1 MDTPFVYGRLATDA
15 DFTDRQEETAHLV
28 TNFSSLINTIIIS
41 PRRWGK
47 SSLVN
52 KAAREAMAKDSKLRI
67 ASVDL
72 FNVLD
77 EQQFYKTLSEAII
90 HATSS
95 RWEEGVENAKRFLAH
110 IVPKL
115 VFVNEPGAEMSLE
128 LDWNRIGDNVD
139 QILDLGEKIA
149 QDKGIKLVICID
161 EFQNI
166 GFFSNPLFFQKKLR
180 AHWQRHQHVAYCL
193 FGSKRHMMMEVF
205 TKSSMPFYKFGD
217 LMFLDKIG
225 ARDLQGFIEKRF
237 KDTGKEIQS
246 SASKMVVD
254 LVDCHPYYAQQL
266 AQLSWL
272 RTNDECTEEIVAE
285 AHASLVRQLSLLF
298 TTLTQDLSQQQIR
311 YMRALIE
318 NPDSVTSTATMAKQG
333 ITSATAAYRSKKALI
348 EKDILDDIGG
358 TTTFVDPL
366 YAYWLRHT
374 FFK

>member
-1 MDTPFVYGRLATDA
+1 MDTPFVYGRLATEA
-15 DFTDRQEETAHLV
+15 DFTDRQEETKHLSD
-28 TNFSSLINTIIIS
+28 NFTSLINTIIIS

-52 KAAREAMAKDSKLRI
+52 KAADVAMVRDQRLRV
-67 ASVDL
+67 AQVDL

-77 EQQFYKTLSEAII
+77 EQQFYKALSEAII
-90 HATSS
+90 HATST
-95 RWEEGVENAKRFLAH
+95 RWEEGVENAKRFLSQ
-110 IVPKL
+110 ILPKL
-115 VFVNEPGAEMSLE
+115 VLANEPGAEMSLE
-128 LDWNRIGDNVD
+128 FDWNRAVENVD

-149 QDKGIKLVICID
+149 KDKGIKLVICID

-225 ARDLQGFIEKRF
+225 QADLQAFVEKRF
-237 KDTGKEIQS
+237 QDTGKIIQN
-246 SASKMVVD
+246 SASQMVVD

-272 RTNDECTEEIVAE
+272 RTKEVCTDEIVAE

-298 TTLTQDLSQQQIR
+298 TTLTQDLTQQQIR
-311 YMRALIE
+311 YLRALIE
-318 NPDSVTSTATMAKQG
+318 APDSITSTATMAKQG

-358 TTTFVDPL
+358 STTFVDPI

>member
-1 MDTPFVYGRLATDA
+1 MDTPFVYGRLATEA
-15 DFTDRQEETAHLV
+15 DFTDRQEETKHLSD
-28 TNFSSLINTIIIS
+28 NFTSLINTIIIS

-52 KAAREAMAKDSKLRI
+52 KAADVAMSRDPKLRV
-67 ASVDL
+67 AQVDL

-77 EQQFYKTLSEAII
+77 EQQFYKALSEAII
-90 HATSS
+90 HATST
-95 RWEEGVENAKRFLAH
+95 RWEEGVENAKRFLSQ
-110 IVPKL
+110 ILPKL
-115 VFVNEPGAEMSLE
+115 VLANEPGAEMSLE
-128 LDWNRIGDNVD
+128 FDWNRAVENVD
-139 QILDLGEKIA
+139 QILDLGEKIT
-149 QDKGIKLVICID
+149 QDKGIKLVVCID

-166 GFFSNPLFFQKKLR
+166 GYFSNPLFFQKKLR

-225 ARDLQGFIEKRF
+225 QADLQAFVEKRF
-237 KDTGKEIQS
+237 QDTGKEILP

-272 RTNDECTEEIVAE
+272 RTKDVCTDEIVAE

-298 TTLTQDLSQQQIR
+298 TTLTQDLTQQQIR
-311 YMRALIE
+311 YLRALIE
-318 NPDSVTSTATMAKQG
+318 APDSITSTATMAKQG

-358 TTTFVDPL
+358 STTFVDPI